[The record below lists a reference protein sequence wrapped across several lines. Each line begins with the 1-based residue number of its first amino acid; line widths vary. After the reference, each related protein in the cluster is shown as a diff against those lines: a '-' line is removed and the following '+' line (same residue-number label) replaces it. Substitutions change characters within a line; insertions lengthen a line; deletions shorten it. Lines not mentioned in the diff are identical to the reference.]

1 MRTVSDI
8 SHVSSSFQPDLQPR
22 VSRGPDRPT
31 KSSGQTHADARGETG
46 RTILPTRVQKGHVQ
60 GTAATSTCTVL
71 YDPEGVIESGI
82 PLDRAPFE
90 ALATA
95 VLTSAD
101 SGLPAGDCQQIALAL
116 TGHARAVVTDL
127 HHRARLLP
135 ADDARRTPAEAV
147 LEAAE
152 RHLSAPLQGTAHCV
166 RSRAK
171 LVRALYEQLDRLK
184 GTSPGSVTPDPAP
197 DSAPHPA
204 PEAGSDTGPE
214 ARAGQPAD

>member
-1 MRTVSDI
+1 M
-8 SHVSSSFQPDLQPR
+8 
-22 VSRGPDRPT
+22 
-31 KSSGQTHADARGETG
+31 
-46 RTILPTRVQKGHVQ
+46 QKGHVQ
-60 GTAATSTCTVL
+60 GAAATSTCTVL
-71 YDPEGVIESGI
+71 YDPQGVIESGI

-135 ADDARRTPAEAV
+135 ADDPRRTPAEAV
-147 LEAAE
+147 LDAAE

-166 RSRAK
+166 RGRAG

-184 GTSPGSVTPDPAP
+184 GTSPGSVTPE
-197 DSAPHPA
+197 SAPPPA
-204 PEAGSDTGPE
+204 PETGADTGPE
-214 ARAGQPAD
+214 APVGQPARD

>member
-1 MRTVSDI
+1 M
-8 SHVSSSFQPDLQPR
+8 
-22 VSRGPDRPT
+22 
-31 KSSGQTHADARGETG
+31 
-46 RTILPTRVQKGHVQ
+46 QKGHGGQ
-60 GTAATSTCTVL
+60 GAAATSTCTVL
-71 YDPEGVIESGI
+71 YDPEGVIESWI

-101 SGLPAGDCQQIALAL
+101 AGLPAGDCQQIALAL
-116 TGHARAVVTDL
+116 TGHARAVLSDL

-135 ADDARRTPAEAV
+135 AGDPRRTPAEAV
-147 LEAAE
+147 LDAAE

-166 RSRAK
+166 RSRAG

-184 GTSPGSVTPDPAP
+184 GTSPGSVTPD
-197 DSAPHPA
+197 SAPKHAPHRA

-214 ARAGQPAD
+214 APAGQPARD